1 MRQDIILSCNL
12 EIRVIENRSF
22 HIIVTVFSLMK
33 NYTARPNYSQ
43 LLELDFIREY
53 AQKDTNVAEF
63 VGEIL
68 DLPENEQP
76 V

>member
-1 MRQDIILSCNL
+1 MFII
-12 EIRVIENRSF
+12 
-22 HIIVTVFSLMK
+22 FSLIK

-43 LLELDFIREY
+43 LLELNFTREH
-53 AQKDTNVAEF
+53 AQKDTNVAKF
-63 VGEIL
+63 VEEIL

>member
-1 MRQDIILSCNL
+1 MTTQQDSYFNSKPVFSRFL
-12 EIRVIENRSF
+12 
-22 HIIVTVFSLMK
+22 HIITVTVFSLMK

-53 AQKDTNVAEF
+53 AQKDMNVAEF

>member
-1 MRQDIILSCNL
+1 MFTI
-12 EIRVIENRSF
+12 
-22 HIIVTVFSLMK
+22 FSLIK
-33 NYTARPNYSQ
+33 NYTARPNYNQ
-43 LLELDFIREY
+43 LLELDFIREH
-53 AQKDTNVAEF
+53 AQKGTNVAEF

>member
-1 MRQDIILSCNL
+1 MVNDNATRLFLTTRKLDGRFFYICLFI
-12 EIRVIENRSF
+12 
-22 HIIVTVFSLMK
+22 FSLIK
-33 NYTARPNYSQ
+33 NYTARPNYNQ
-43 LLELDFIREY
+43 LLELDFIREH
-53 AQKDTNVAEF
+53 AQKGTNVAEF

>member
-1 MRQDIILSCNL
+1 MI
-12 EIRVIENRSF
+12 F
-22 HIIVTVFSLMK
+22 FSLIK
-33 NYTARPNYSQ
+33 DYTIRPNYNQ
-43 LLELDFIREY
+43 LLELNFITEH
-53 AQKDTNVAEF
+53 AQKNTNVAEF

>member
-1 MRQDIILSCNL
+1 MDTFIILSNL
-12 EIRVIENRSF
+12 
-22 HIIVTVFSLMK
+22 FSLMK

-43 LLELDFIREY
+43 LLELDFIKEH

>member
-1 MRQDIILSCNL
+1 
-12 EIRVIENRSF
+12 
-22 HIIVTVFSLMK
+22 MK

-53 AQKDTNVAEF
+53 AQKDMNVAEF

>member
-1 MRQDIILSCNL
+1 MTIRQDYFLQLRNGCRFSHLIVII
-12 EIRVIENRSF
+12 
-22 HIIVTVFSLMK
+22 FSLMK
-33 NYTARPNYSQ
+33 SYTARPNYSQ
-43 LLELDFIREY
+43 LLELDFIREH
-53 AQKDTNVAEF
+53 ALKDTNVAEF